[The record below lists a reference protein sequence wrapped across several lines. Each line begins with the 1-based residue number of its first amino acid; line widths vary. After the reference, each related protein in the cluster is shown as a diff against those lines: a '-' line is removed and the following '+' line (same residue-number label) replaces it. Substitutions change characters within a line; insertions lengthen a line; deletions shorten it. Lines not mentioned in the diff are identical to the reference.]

1 MNTSGPKR
9 EWLGL
14 EGHIQPV
21 NSNTGLTKLREQGR
35 SDRHWFIIQDSNLL
49 FYDQRSSQTP
59 PETKPTGFLDVASSV
74 LEVFVVISSKD
85 GQNYQLS
92 PPRDVCLFDWL
103 MSLREAT
110 KASKQN
116 LEASGF
122 ERGAGGGSIMGKL
135 RSSLRRKKKVTR
147 ALSDTSKV
155 GSNVNGPVTSGMTGN
170 SHNEPLPS
178 HEPQQKGRVQ
188 RSKSFP
194 WDGPPRFEL
203 PQSTM
208 SSFEEK
214 DKESP
219 IEQAEEATL
228 FDNNGCDNSVDK
240 TSVQLA
246 AKDVDA
252 VEETKEERNQQPV
265 ETVSVNIQTDPITE
279 GELLSLQQQKITK
292 ELEIE
297 VCKLKCEVISLI
309 QGNIKIPLKDD
320 DLADWQL
327 VEDIRYK
334 DRIYQL
340 LREARLYN
348 PNLPDFDTSVSCSFK
363 DSYGFIRGARE
374 SESELFHF
382 VCRELKQHYSSF
394 YRNRNG
400 HARLWSQYIESKQQE
415 TKNVF
420 FKEREMKALLREG
433 IPKTCRSEVWR
444 SVMTQ
449 KVEHIKKEKGRDYYQ
464 KLLLRVERRKSISA
478 THLTVTENQI
488 KCDLLRT
495 MPNNERFRSAD
506 CDGVKKLSRIL
517 HAFCVHRPDIN
528 YLQGMNFIVAMCL
541 LFMDEEDAF
550 WSFVA
555 VSEVYL
561 KNYFDKSL
569 SGALADQSVLNEL
582 VSESLPGL
590 HAHLKYY
597 GVDIS
602 TVTFNWFITIFIDAV
617 PFETA
622 VRIWDCFVFEG
633 REALFR
639 IAVGLLKVQEHTL
652 RQLSC
657 PLEIMQ
663 YMKRAARVTYDKDQ
677 LFKSSYDELKIFPT
691 ITTLDEKQAKHL
703 ASGQEDKLITREE
716 RTRSRVSSFTVEI
729 PSQEKLEKP
738 DQNEILECAL
748 ATSRDLSSPVCLF
761 CGSRHTAKVYLLDI
775 NKKEMRTLDVDLKS
789 RVLCTDMLEDG
800 TILVGTVS
808 WYMHAFLLENSSEV
822 WCIQLNDS
830 VIDIA
835 HLPDGKVFA
844 ALADGSVCVLQN
856 ASRQEAPSAGSHVR
870 VGGAPVTCIT
880 LVNENVWCGCGNNV
894 VILDGS
900 FLVELG
906 SLVVSQ
912 SRRHQVSKLT
922 HGKHGVWCTV
932 RGSSCVL
939 LLDHVT
945 FDIILKV
952 DDVTSLD
959 ISSNSRVIAFSESR
973 VTTVMAV
980 GEELWV
986 GLGNGQVLIFDI
998 IRNDAYED
1006 EAYVVVNENKDN
1018 EKSLESFG
1026 KQLQTISETEIT
1038 PPQDSV
1044 SCSGDS
1050 TSHFE
1055 ISRSPKSKEISSP
1068 ETVQARESEHE
1079 NAQGESNESFE
1090 VSSVSVSKQEPVVV
1104 EETSTAKEQK
1114 LSEEQRK
1121 DDSIFHSD
1129 YRFRLRLR
1137 VHYRI
1142 NEEAIRCLLL
1152 LREDDPLVLSC
1163 AGSFNEEGAL
1173 SLWQRQREE
1182 DTDEWLPFS
1191 IKHRFTETAGPILRR
1206 KDTPPMFN

>member
-1 MNTSGPKR
+1 MPEMR
-9 EWLGL
+9 
-14 EGHIQPV
+14 
-21 NSNTGLTKLREQGR
+21 
-35 SDRHWFIIQDSNLL
+35 DSL
-49 FYDQRSSQTP
+49 YRQTC
-59 PETKPTGFLDVASSV
+59 
-74 LEVFVVISSKD
+74 KD
-85 GQNYQLS
+85 GKDYQLS
-92 PPRDVCLFDWL
+92 PPRDVCVFDWL
-103 MSLREAT
+103 ISLKEAT
-110 KASKQN
+110 RQASKQQ
-116 LEASGF
+116 LAASAF
-122 ERGAGGGSIMGKL
+122 ERGAVGGGSIMGKL

-147 ALSDTSKV
+147 ALSENSKV
-155 GSNVNGPVTSGMTGN
+155 GSSVNGPVTGIVRGN
-170 SHNEPLPS
+170 PHKEPSPKQ
-178 HEPQQKGRVQ
+178 EPKPKGRVQ

-194 WDGPPRFEL
+194 WEGPPSLEL
-203 PQSTM
+203 PQQAM
-208 SSFEEK
+208 PSFEEQ

-219 IEQAEEATL
+219 IESAEEAVSY
-228 FDNNGCDNSVDK
+228 DSACDSSSDK
-240 TSVQLA
+240 ISVQLPV
-246 AKDVDA
+246 KDDDIK
-252 VEETKEERNQQPV
+252 ENKEERKKQSV
-265 ETVSVNIQTDPITE
+265 ETVSVEIQTDPITDR
-279 GELLSLQQQKITK
+279 ELLSLQQQKITK

-309 QGNIKIPLKDD
+309 QGSIKIPLKDD

-327 VEDIRYK
+327 IEDIRYK

-348 PNLPDFDTSVSCSFK
+348 PSLPDFDSSASCSFK

-400 HARLWSQYIESKQQE
+400 HARLWSQYMKARQQD

-420 FKEREMKALLREG
+420 FKEAKMKALLREG
-433 IPKTCRSEVWR
+433 IPRTCRSEVWR
-444 SVMTQ
+444 SAMAQ

-464 KLLLRVERRKSISA
+464 KLLQQVARRKSVSA
-478 THLTVTENQI
+478 TRITETENQI

-495 MPNNERFRSAD
+495 MPNNERFRYAD

-561 KNYFDKSL
+561 KNYFDKTL

-582 VSESLPGL
+582 LSESLPVL

-639 IAVGLLKVQEHTL
+639 IAVGLLKVQQPAL
-652 RQLSC
+652 MQLSC

-663 YMKRAARVTYDKDQ
+663 YMKRAARVTYDNDQ
-677 LFKSSYDELKIFPT
+677 IFKSSYDELKVFPS
-691 ITTLDEKQAKHL
+691 IAILDEKQAKYL
-703 ASGQEDKLITREE
+703 SSVRQDSLSITRDE

-729 PSQEKLEKP
+729 PNQEKIEKP
-738 DQNEILECAL
+738 DQHEILECAL

-761 CGSRHTAKVYLLDI
+761 CGSRYTAKVYLLDI

-808 WYMHAFLLENSSEV
+808 WYMHAFLLDSSSEV

-844 ALADGSVCVLQN
+844 ALADGSIAVLQN
-856 ASRQEAPSAGSHVR
+856 ASRQEAPSEGSHVR

-906 SLVVSQ
+906 SLVVSN

-922 HGKHGVWCTV
+922 HGKHGVWCAV

-945 FDIILKV
+945 FDVLLKV

-959 ISSNSRVIAFSESR
+959 ISSDSRVIAFSESR

-986 GLGNGQVLIFDI
+986 GLGNGQVLIFDV
-998 IRNDAYED
+998 IRNDTYED
-1006 EAYVVVNENKDN
+1006 EAYVVLNESKDN
-1018 EKSLESFG
+1018 EKSVESST
-1026 KQLQTISETEIT
+1026 KQLQTKSEAAEIT
-1038 PPQDSV
+1038 SSQDSTL
-1044 SCSGDS
+1044 CDEDS
-1050 TSHFE
+1050 KSRLE
-1055 ISRSPKSKEISSP
+1055 ISSSP
-1068 ETVQARESEHE
+1068 ETRNVTLPEIAVTTNGSVNE
-1079 NAQGESNESFE
+1079 NVQGESNETFE
-1090 VSSVSVSKQEPVVV
+1090 VSADTVNNQETPVIV
-1104 EETSTAKEQK
+1104 EETKT
-1114 LSEEQRK
+1114 EEQRK
-1121 DDSIFHSD
+1121 QDSMYHND
-1129 YRFRLRLR
+1129 YRFGLRLR

-1152 LREDDPLVLSC
+1152 LREEDPLILSC
-1163 AGSFNEEGAL
+1163 AGSFSEEGAL
-1173 SLWQRQREE
+1173 SIWQRQREE
-1182 DTDEWLPFS
+1182 ETDEWLPFS
-1191 IKHRFTETAGPILRR
+1191 IKHRFTETAGPIPRCNE
-1206 KDTPPMFN
+1206 TPPVFV